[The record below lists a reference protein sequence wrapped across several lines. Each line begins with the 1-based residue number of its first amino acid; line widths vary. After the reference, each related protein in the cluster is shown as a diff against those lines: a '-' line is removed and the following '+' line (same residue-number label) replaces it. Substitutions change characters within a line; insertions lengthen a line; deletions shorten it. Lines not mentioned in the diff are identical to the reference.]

1 MRALHSRV
9 DQITRQLSDRLK
21 NTGVGLGLLRLQLD
35 VGMTEEARTTLAS
48 LQNDFQLLLHGV
60 KETGRPPVK
69 LPVGLTGDQ
78 WRSSDATSREIRKSR
93 PTPLAVVKDCSP
105 SSGARR
111 DAHLLGS

>member
-1 MRALHSRV
+1 MRARHFRL
-9 DQITRQLSDRLK
+9 DQITRQLQDRLK
-21 NTGVGLGLLRLQLD
+21 TTGVGLGLLRLQLD
-35 VGMTEEARTTLAS
+35 AGMTEEARTTLAS
-48 LQNDFQLLLHGV
+48 LQNDFQLLLLGV

-69 LPVGLTGDQ
+69 PHVGLTGDR
-78 WRSSDATSREIRKSR
+78 WRSSDATSRGIQKSL